1 MNKEKLIKDYIEDDI
16 LNIEQ
21 IIKDY
26 SGYIYTIIENSSKN
40 YFSKEDT
47 EEIIADTFF
56 ILWKNIEKLETD
68 KVLKFY
74 LSGITKNLIKEKNR
88 MTKNLL
94 DIDDYIE
101 NLTNQDNIE
110 LMYEEREKIEYIER
124 KLKNMKAKDIEI
136 FQYFYYYDKT
146 IKEISIIM
154 NMSEFSIKS
163 KLYRIRNK
171 IKKELDKG
179 GYRKNG

>member
-1 MNKEKLIKDYIEDDI
+1 MNKEALIKDYIENNI
-16 LNIEQ
+16 LDIEQ

-26 SGYIYTIIENSSKN
+26 SGYIYTIITNSSKN
-40 YFSKEDT
+40 YFSDEDI

-56 ILWKNIEKLETD
+56 ILWKNSDKLETD

-74 LSGITKNLIKEKNR
+74 LSGITKNLIKEKSR
-88 MTKNLL
+88 ITKNLL

-101 NLTNQDNIE
+101 KLVNKEDVDFV
-110 LMYEEREKIEYIER
+110 YEEREKIEYVEKI
-124 KLKNMKAKDIEI
+124 LKNMKNKDMEI
-136 FQYFYYYDKT
+136 FEYFYYYDRS
-146 IKEISIIM
+146 IKEIATIM
-154 NMSEFSIKS
+154 KLSEFSIKS

-171 IKKELDKG
+171 LKKELEKG